1 MKGQVTT
8 ACQHMSHPAPL
19 RGPVLRLV
27 LVVLTLMVGVAV
39 PVVEVIHAIAVGHS
53 FMPLAFCVNVGMV
66 LMGEMRQ
73 VLIVICSVSIRAS

>member
-1 MKGQVTT
+1 
-8 ACQHMSHPAPL
+8 MSHPAPL

-39 PVVEVIHAIAVGHS
+39 PVVDVIHAIAVGHRFYARS
-53 FMPLAFCVNVGMV
+53 HGVNVGMA

-73 VLIVICSVSIRAS
+73 VLIVICCLIRAS

>member
-1 MKGQVTT
+1 
-8 ACQHMSHPAPL
+8 
-19 RGPVLRLV
+19 
-27 LVVLTLMVGVAV
+27 MVGVAV

-53 FMPLAFCVNVGMV
+53 FMPVAFCVNVGMV

>member
-1 MKGQVTT
+1 
-8 ACQHMSHPAPL
+8 MSHPAPL
-19 RGPVLRLV
+19 RGPVLRL
-27 LVVLTLMVGVAV
+27 VLTLMVGVAV

-53 FMPLAFCVNVGMV
+53 FMPVAFCVNVGMV